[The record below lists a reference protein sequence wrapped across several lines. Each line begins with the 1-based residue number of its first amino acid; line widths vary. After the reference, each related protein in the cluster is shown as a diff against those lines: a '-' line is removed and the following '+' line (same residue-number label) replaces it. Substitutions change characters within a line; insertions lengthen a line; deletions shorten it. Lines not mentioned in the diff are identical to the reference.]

1 MREILFR
8 GKRANNGEWEYGDLW
23 CNPYGKRVVC
33 IVSPIND
40 QGTTG
45 GNEVD
50 PDTVGQYTGLTDKNG
65 RKIFEG
71 DIVLTQDY
79 YDKPYAKNRKSKKH
93 IGIVEYKIGSS
104 SGFYNK
110 ETGKWDAHKEW
121 EAEWI
126 VKVKHY
132 GKFRHC
138 IWGDFFDCE
147 VIGNIY
153 DNPELLEVKQ
163 NG

>member
-8 GKRANNGEWEYGDLW
+8 GKRADNVKWEYGDLW

-45 GNEVD
+45 GNEVI
-50 PDTVGQYTGLTDKNG
+50 PETVCQFTGLYDKNG

-71 DIVLTQDY
+71 DIVRT
-79 YDKPYAKNRKSKKH
+79 KK
-93 IGIVEYKIGSS
+93 
-104 SGFYNK
+104 
-110 ETGKWDAHKEW
+110 
-121 EAEWI
+121 
-126 VKVKHY
+126 Y
-132 GKFRHC
+132 GKVIGHVNVNDYDTFKVVYEPAIFRLVNSTRGFNLVGRA
-138 IWGDFFDCE
+138 IDYE

-153 DNPELLEVKQ
+153 DNPELLEV
-163 NG
+163 

>member
-8 GKRANNGEWEYGDLW
+8 GKRVDNGEWE
-23 CNPYGKRVVC
+23 
-33 IVSPIND
+33 
-40 QGTTG
+40 TG
-45 GNEVD
+45 SLVIIRDGCSDKEVFIAD
-50 PDTVGQYTGLTDKNG
+50 KMTGYNTPVILETVGQYTGLCDKNG

-79 YDKPYAKNRKSKKH
+79 YDKPYAKNRKSIKH
-93 IGIVEYKIGSS
+93 IGVVEYRIGSS

-132 GKFRHC
+132 GKFTHGD
-138 IWGDFFDCE
+138 WGDFFDCE

-153 DNPELLEVKQ
+153 DNPELLKGGVD